1 MDDYLFIISLMDLYQ
16 LIGKIKPQLYIL
28 RYTINAND
36 IGGGYL
42 KINYLI
48 GNVVKHPIIMAN

>member
-1 MDDYLFIISLMDLYQ
+1 MDGYLFIISLMDLYQ
-16 LIGKIKPQLYIL
+16 LIGKIKPQTIYIL

-42 KINYLI
+42 KINY
-48 GNVVKHPIIMAN
+48 